1 VTVQSNKSKKK
12 NENRCL
18 KKIKSFYNEY
28 GIGPII
34 LALMVLAVLFSAVID
49 EQNKLEL
56 ERYKVATIK
65 KSKPHLLLPSRLFI
79 NEEEIITNY
88 TLVKMDDE
96 YKIDVLDDKN
106 NHVKFIPIFKVKV
119 VEKIKD

>member
-1 VTVQSNKSKKK
+1 MTVQSNKSKKK
-12 NENRCL
+12 TENQGV

-28 GIGPII
+28 GAGPI
-34 LALMVLAVLFSAVID
+34 LLVLLVFAVLFGAVMD

-56 ERYKVATIK
+56 EKYKVSVIK
-65 KSKPHLLLPSRLFI
+65 KSKPRLLLPKRAFI
-79 NEEEIITNY
+79 NDEEVITNY

-96 YKIDVLDDKN
+96 YKIDVLDSKN
-106 NHVKFIPIFKVKV
+106 NHVKFVPLFEVKV

>member
-1 VTVQSNKSKKK
+1 MTVQSNKSKKK
-12 NENRCL
+12 IENKCL

-28 GIGPII
+28 GAGPI
-34 LALMVLAVLFSAVID
+34 LLVLLVSAVLFGAVID

-65 KSKPHLLLPSRLFI
+65 KSKPHLLLPSSPFT

-88 TLVKMDDE
+88 NLVKMDDK

-106 NHVKFIPIFKVKV
+106 NHIKFIPLLKVKV